1 MIVNRERE
9 KKNKKKLNVAKKKS
23 AAGGDIEGRRQAGK
37 RVSGTDKTTSRLEV
51 VHVWNCFTITVI
63 SRRWK
68 RAWP

>member
-1 MIVNRERE
+1 MIVNREQ
-9 KKNKKKLNVAKKKS
+9 KKKKKRGKDEEEEEC
-23 AAGGDIEGRRQAGK
+23 GDIEGRRQAGK

-63 SRRWK
+63 SLRWK